1 MKTKDIFRDK
11 QIIKNL
17 TNISFPKISLKNQ
30 NNIYLNLHR
39 FDTFRLVLYFFS
51 MTGRPDRALPK
62 NWNKINGA
70 SGCTLQNCKFR
81 DKYDE
86 FISQNALPIGIS
98 TQPVEDLKEMTQRLN
113 ISFDILSDIDLKLT
127 KKLELPTFRIENN
140 VYIKRLTLIVEK
152 NTIRKIFFPIIYTNK
167 HIDEVIEWLK
177 TN

>member
-17 TNISFPKISLKNQ
+17 TNISFPNISLKNQ

-70 SGCTLQNCKFR
+70 SNKL
-81 DKYDE
+81 
-86 FISQNALPIGIS
+86 NA
-98 TQPVEDLKEMTQRLN
+98 
-113 ISFDILSDIDLKLT
+113 KL
-127 KKLELPTFRIENN
+127 
-140 VYIKRLTLIVEK
+140 
-152 NTIRKIFFPIIYTNK
+152 
-167 HIDEVIEWLK
+167 
-177 TN
+177 